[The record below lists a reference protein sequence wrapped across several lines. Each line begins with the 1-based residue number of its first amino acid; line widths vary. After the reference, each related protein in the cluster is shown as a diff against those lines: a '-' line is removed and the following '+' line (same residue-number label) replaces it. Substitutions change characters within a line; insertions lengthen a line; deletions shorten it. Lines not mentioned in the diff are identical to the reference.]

1 MDCWRAGILESSI
14 STIHNSNHPAIQYS
28 INPLPQVLMPRLENK
43 VALVTGSSRG
53 IGKAIAL
60 KMAAEGACVVLTAR
74 TVEAAEA
81 VATQIRAQGGE
92 ALALAVD
99 VAVPAQVEAMFK
111 ATLEKFGALH
121 VLVNNAGITRD
132 NLVMR
137 MSDDEWNAV
146 LATNLTGVFNCIRTA
161 SKIMMKQRAGK
172 IINLTSVVAE
182 MGNKGQANYC
192 AAKAGVIG
200 LTKSVARELASRNI
214 QINAIAPGFIET
226 DMTAVLS
233 KAAKESLLQSIPL
246 GRMGTAE
253 DVANMALFLA
263 SSEADYVT
271 GQIMN
276 VDGGLVMA

>member
-1 MDCWRAGILESSI
+1 
-14 STIHNSNHPAIQYS
+14 
-28 INPLPQVLMPRLENK
+28 MPRLENK
-43 VALVTGSSRG
+43 VALVTGGSRG

-60 KMAAEGACVVLTAR
+60 KMAAEGARVVLTAR
-74 TVEAAEA
+74 TLEAGET
-81 VATQIRAQGGE
+81 VANELRAQGGE
-92 ALALAVD
+92 ALALAAD
-99 VAVPAQVEAMFK
+99 VAVPAQVEAMLK
-111 ATLEKFGALH
+111 ATTEKFGALH
-121 VLVNNAGITRD
+121 ILVNNAGITRD

-137 MSDDEWNAV
+137 MSDEEWNAV
-146 LATNLTGVFNCIRTA
+146 LATNLTGVFNCIRAA

-200 LTKSVARELASRNI
+200 LTKSVARELSSRNI
-214 QINAIAPGFIET
+214 QVNAIAPGFIDT
-226 DMTAVLS
+226 DMTAILS
-233 KAAKESLLQSIPL
+233 DAAKEALLQSIPL
-246 GRMGTAE
+246 GRMGTAD
-253 DVANMALFLA
+253 DVANMAVFLA

>member
-1 MDCWRAGILESSI
+1 
-14 STIHNSNHPAIQYS
+14 
-28 INPLPQVLMPRLENK
+28 MPRLTNK
-43 VALVTGSSRG
+43 VALITGGSRG

-60 KMAAEGACVVLTAR
+60 KMAAEGARVVLTAR
-74 TVEAAEA
+74 TLEAGET
-81 VATQIRAQGGE
+81 VANELRAQGSE
-92 ALALAVD
+92 ALALAAD
-99 VAVPAQVEAMFK
+99 VAIPAQVEAMLK
-111 ATLEKFGALH
+111 ATTEKFGALH
-121 VLVNNAGITRD
+121 ILVNNAGITRD

-137 MSDDEWNAV
+137 MSDEEWNAV
-146 LATNLTGVFNCIRTA
+146 LATNLTGVFNCIRAA

-200 LTKSVARELASRNI
+200 LTKSVARELSSRNI
-214 QINAIAPGFIET
+214 QVNAIAPGFIDT
-226 DMTAVLS
+226 DMTAILS
-233 KAAKESLLQSIPL
+233 EAAKEALLQSRPL
-246 GRMGTAE
+246 GRMGTAD
-253 DVANMALFLA
+253 DVATMAVFLA